1 MSYVIEN
8 VSAGL
13 VEACLASEEQVLNV
27 DTLNVTSLDNGE
39 QLRFD
44 QELTIGGGSSSSASR
59 LNDLQACVDK
69 SVTDDSATTT
79 LQAKAANGGC
89 FEFEDAVIERLVLTS
104 ADDNPPTSEERQP
117 SFTPSGPS
125 VQRALPILTLMLRH

>member
-1 MSYVIEN
+1 MIEN

-27 DTLNVTSLDNGE
+27 DTLDVDTLDNGE

-44 QELTIGGGSSSSASR
+44 QELTIGGGSSSSAS

-69 SVTDDSATTT
+69 NVTNDSATTT

-89 FEFEDAVIERLVLTS
+89 FEFEDA
-104 ADDNPPTSEERQP
+104 D
-117 SFTPSGPS
+117 
-125 VQRALPILTLMLRH
+125 